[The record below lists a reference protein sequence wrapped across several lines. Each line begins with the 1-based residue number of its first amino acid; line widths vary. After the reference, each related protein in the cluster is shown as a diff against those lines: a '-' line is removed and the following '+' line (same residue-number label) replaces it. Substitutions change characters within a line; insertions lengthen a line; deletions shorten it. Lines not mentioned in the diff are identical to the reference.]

1 MGYAIMITDKIK
13 TIGTMTSKY
22 NHNER
27 IAEMTHIIPELT
39 YLNEELVSLPK
50 ENGAEIGYAQAWEDR
65 IKDLPY
71 YQKHDVRKNA
81 VLGYEVMM
89 AFSQDGNENIDID
102 TWKKNSI
109 KWLHDTFD
117 KAPDGKSNVLHAVLH
132 MDETAGPHI
141 HAFIVPIDE
150 NGRLN
155 ARSFTGGSRTMSEL
169 QTSYAE
175 SVKETGLQRGLMGS
189 SAEQKSIRRMYAMN
203 NDIQKIPEVKEGE
216 SAEDYRMRVL
226 SDMAAK
232 FAFRKRKIDDRAVRI
247 QRQTDQYAIEQRDA
261 IQDELDQTKLVAFHE
276 LEKVKKDYQKTVQE
290 KDKIKEQLERDVA
303 EAKAQM
309 SEYERMRNELILQM
323 YNIRIKYDASEEEM
337 EEAVRFH
344 RDYKKGLDILKEE
357 DSEAAKIVE
366 SNIAYVMDKAKEA
379 EPEKTR
385 HEEEYDINRNDNDR
399 SL

>member
-13 TIGTMTSKY
+13 TMGTMTSKY

-50 ENGAEIGYAQAWEDR
+50 ENGAEIGYAKAWEDR

-155 ARSFTGGSRTMSEL
+155 ARIIHRW
-169 QTSYAE
+169 QQDN
-175 SVKETGLQRGLMGS
+175 V
-189 SAEQKSIRRMYAMN
+189 
-203 NDIQKIPEVKEGE
+203 
-216 SAEDYRMRVL
+216 
-226 SDMAAK
+226 
-232 FAFRKRKIDDRAVRI
+232 RA
-247 QRQTDQYAIEQRDA
+247 
-261 IQDELDQTKLVAFHE
+261 
-276 LEKVKKDYQKTVQE
+276 
-290 KDKIKEQLERDVA
+290 
-303 EAKAQM
+303 
-309 SEYERMRNELILQM
+309 S
-323 YNIRIKYDASEEEM
+323 
-337 EEAVRFH
+337 
-344 RDYKKGLDILKEE
+344 DILC
-357 DSEAAKIVE
+357 
-366 SNIAYVMDKAKEA
+366 
-379 EPEKTR
+379 
-385 HEEEYDINRNDNDR
+385 
-399 SL
+399 